1 MKIDIYT
8 ICSLDITQD
17 EKSEIAIIESCT
29 KKGVAVRKC
38 VEYIVERVYLRPDI
52 RYGLWHDELHPEIR
66 KFVSSNSG
74 VPMRRLNRMFAY
86 RFSDGWKIPDDVEKS
101 IKEFLKEEVG
111 SGMGYTIFVDEESSI
126 GYNEFIFGVA
136 NNTLGG
142 LNGKR

>member
-1 MKIDIYT
+1 MEIYT
-8 ICSLDITQD
+8 ICSLDITAD

-38 VEYIVERVYLRPDI
+38 VEYIVERIYLRPDI
-52 RYGLWHDELHPEIR
+52 RYGIWHDELHPEIR
-66 KFVSSNSG
+66 KFVSRNSG

-86 RFSDGWKIPDDVEKS
+86 RFSDVWEIPGDVDKS
-101 IKEFLKEEVG
+101 VEAFLKEEVG
-111 SGMGYTIFVDEESSI
+111 RGMGYRILVDEESSI

-136 NNTLGG
+136 NNMLGG